1 MFLEDGTPAAWSA
14 ESAPPP
20 REKRRCLPT
29 TGATQQMSRRVQKE
43 ASVRKQA
50 RQRLTLQE
58 TFASLQSDAAGSGMG
73 KWNAAMARASR
84 GDKDAREALL
94 KVQQDGR
101 LADGSRLVK
110 SSLGYEDSDG
120 MGMFKSENL
129 DDPYL
134 MQMMQAMSGGE
145 MPVEE
150 IRARIAAVCEQEEAA
165 AALREPK
172 AAGTRP
178 SDASTLLSRF
188 DAGLELYH
196 ANGLADGGFSAA
208 PSLARHLAE
217 ARCEVAAEST
227 KASCLAASGTSLV
240 LAGSTGYKSR
250 EPWARRFGP
259 AAVPPPQTLAER
271 AAAALVAGAEPA
283 SLAACASSLS
293 GTAQG
298 ALLERHM
305 TQQPFEVSEYLGYLL
320 PGNTLPAKRHL
331 ATHFSSSVA
340 SAFHDSEA
348 DLTWL
353 GESCGRRFKAFDN
366 QGCCRYTLDSP
377 SVATLTVAE
386 VNGSPSQR
394 LLIAPGVAGTLAIWD
409 LSGLDD
415 CTGGTRMYRGEGPW
429 SARTHLLDVLDGA
442 SSEAEV
448 LSVSEAG
455 NVCWLEDVEEGVDVT
470 KGEPPHGTFI
480 LDDDEGANSFS
491 AICDAGDGNLA
502 LAACGRSNGDATV
515 GSEVIMLYDFCSG
528 QVVRLFGHAPAPD
541 GYIRQVGSLSA
552 APRDLPGMLASGCSD
567 GTVKIWDV
575 RSRKPTH
582 TLLGKEDD
590 STGGINAVQLVSGGG
605 SGWPFVFSSSPDAAI
620 KVWDLRADGRCLY
633 ELATG
638 NARVHSLTWHQETKT
653 LLALADRGEEKR
665 RYGQS
670 DSDGDEDADVDRFA
684 WGSDA
689 RHKQDDFGVRWDL
702 PYTERSVLLQYHFKE
717 SPAQLSSTT
726 KHLYG
731 SEEDSEEEVV
741 RTWTSDIGDAYLRR

>member
-1 MFLEDGTPAAWSA
+1 
-14 ESAPPP
+14 
-20 REKRRCLPT
+20 
-29 TGATQQMSRRVQKE
+29 MSRDLVDAPARLSRSTTRSQRTHEPPVEAGASITRVQKE

-101 LADGSRLVK
+101 LADGSLLVK
-110 SSLGYEDSDG
+110 SSLGYEDSGG
-120 MGMFKSENL
+120 MGILKSENL
-129 DDPYL
+129 DDPYF
-134 MQMMQAMSGGE
+134 MQMMQAMSAGE
-145 MPVEE
+145 MSEEE

-196 ANGLADGGFSAA
+196 ANDLAGGFSVA

-259 AAVPPPQTLAER
+259 AAVRPPQTLAER

-305 TQQPFEVSEYLGYLL
+305 TQQPFEVSEQLGYALSGDNL
-320 PGNTLPAKRHL
+320 PEAAKVRL
-331 ATHFSSSVA
+331 TTHFSSSVA

-386 VNGSPSQR
+386 LNGSR
-394 LLIAPGVAGTLAIWD
+394 MLIAPGGAGGLAIWD

-429 SARTHLLDVLDGA
+429 SARTHVLDVLDGA

-470 KGEPPHGTFI
+470 KGEPPHGTLI
-480 LDDDEGANSFS
+480 LDDDEDANSFS
-491 AICDAGDGNLA
+491 TICDAGDGNLA

-528 QVVRLFGHAPAPD
+528 RVVRLFGHAPAPD

-590 STGGINAVQLVSGGG
+590 STGGINAVQLVSGG

-638 NARVHSLTWHQETKT
+638 NACVHSLTWHQETKT
-653 LLALADRGEEKR
+653 LLALADRGEERR
-665 RYGQS
+665 RYGQR
-670 DSDGDEDADVDRFA
+670 DSNGDEDADFDRFA
-684 WGSDA
+684 WSSDA

-717 SPAQLSSTT
+717 SPAQPSRTT

-741 RTWTSDIGDAYLRR
+741 HKWTSDIGDAYSRRF

>member
-1 MFLEDGTPAAWSA
+1 
-14 ESAPPP
+14 
-20 REKRRCLPT
+20 
-29 TGATQQMSRRVQKE
+29 
-43 ASVRKQA
+43 
-50 RQRLTLQE
+50 
-58 TFASLQSDAAGSGMG
+58 
-73 KWNAAMARASR
+73 
-84 GDKDAREALL
+84 
-94 KVQQDGR
+94 
-101 LADGSRLVK
+101 
-110 SSLGYEDSDG
+110 
-120 MGMFKSENL
+120 
-129 DDPYL
+129 
-134 MQMMQAMSGGE
+134 
-145 MPVEE
+145 
-150 IRARIAAVCEQEEAA
+150 
-165 AALREPK
+165 
-172 AAGTRP
+172 
-178 SDASTLLSRF
+178 
-188 DAGLELYH
+188 
-196 ANGLADGGFSAA
+196 
-208 PSLARHLAE
+208 
-217 ARCEVAAEST
+217 
-227 KASCLAASGTSLV
+227 
-240 LAGSTGYKSR
+240 
-250 EPWARRFGP
+250 
-259 AAVPPPQTLAER
+259 
-271 AAAALVAGAEPA
+271 
-283 SLAACASSLS
+283 
-293 GTAQG
+293 
-298 ALLERHM
+298 
-305 TQQPFEVSEYLGYLL
+305 
-320 PGNTLPAKRHL
+320 
-331 ATHFSSSVA
+331 
-340 SAFHDSEA
+340 
-348 DLTWL
+348 
-353 GESCGRRFKAFDN
+353 
-366 QGCCRYTLDSP
+366 
-377 SVATLTVAE
+377 
-386 VNGSPSQR
+386 
-394 LLIAPGVAGTLAIWD
+394 
-409 LSGLDD
+409 
-415 CTGGTRMYRGEGPW
+415 MYRGEGPW

-665 RYGQS
+665 RYGQR
-670 DSDGDEDADVDRFA
+670 DSNGDEDADFDRFA
-684 WGSDA
+684 WSSDA

-717 SPAQLSSTT
+717 SPAQLSRTT

-741 RTWTSDIGDAYLRR
+741 HKWTSDIGDAYSRRF